1 MLVTSKKLA
10 EILMATKGS
19 TFVHLD
25 LVTNQKLKKTGNPYR
40 DQTIKKHQSLTVLV
54 NFIYGNSVNRRL
66 EKMGQ
71 EPNFQ
76 VKDRPWGEHIQK
88 DGKKTCIIEH
98 KDSLY
103 LEYQPVSTQSKA
115 FTLEGKPIEESKF
128 SQFYSSRPSLEGMSK
143 ADAAS
148 LSDEELIDWAA
159 LNVKYRN
166 VKLEGV
172 KAATI
177 NGIKYIVSN
186 DLPESAKG
194 IEATLAE
201 TETELATA

>member
-1 MLVTSKKLA
+1 MLVTSQNLA
-10 EILMATKGS
+10 QVLMNTKGS

-25 LVTNQKLKKTGNPYR
+25 LITNQKLKKTGNPYR

-71 EPNFQ
+71 EANFE
-76 VKDRPWGEHIQK
+76 VKPRPWGEHVMQ

-98 KDSLY
+98 KDNLY
-103 LEYQPVSTQSKA
+103 LEYQPVSTQSKS

-148 LSDEELIDWAA
+148 LSDEELIDWCA

-172 KAATI
+172 KSATI
-177 NGIKYIVSN
+177 NGTKYIVQN
-186 DLPESAKG
+186 DLPEAAQG
-194 IEATLAE
+194 IQPTEIE